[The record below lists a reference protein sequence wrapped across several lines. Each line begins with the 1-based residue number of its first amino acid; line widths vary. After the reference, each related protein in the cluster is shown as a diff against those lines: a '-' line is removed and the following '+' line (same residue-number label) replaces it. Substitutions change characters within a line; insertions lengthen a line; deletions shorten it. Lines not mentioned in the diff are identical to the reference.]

1 MDDERRPEGVDARRS
16 FDDVS
21 QARRFQGRLA
31 EVRPADRHRA
41 DPAIEYDES
50 GYPVQEEKLGLAG
63 RIRRLITG

>member
-21 QARRFQGRLA
+21 QARRFQRRLA

-50 GYPVQEEKLGLAG
+50 GYPVQEEKLGFAG
-63 RIRRLITG
+63 RIRRHN